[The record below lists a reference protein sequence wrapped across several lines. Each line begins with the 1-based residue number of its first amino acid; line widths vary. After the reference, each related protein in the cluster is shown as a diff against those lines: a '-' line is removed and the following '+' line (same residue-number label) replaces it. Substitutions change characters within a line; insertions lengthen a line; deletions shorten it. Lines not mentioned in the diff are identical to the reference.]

1 LFPDRYRMPARW
13 PRTIREWDEVVTAR
27 YCGFAGAD
35 DYYHRAAA
43 ARVVDKI
50 AVPALI
56 LHALDDPFIRLLPET
71 RARIKANP
79 NITLIE
85 TEHGGHCAFL
95 AQPNGYDGR
104 WAERQTIHFFRH
116 HGMA

>member
-1 LFPDRYRMPARW
+1 MLAGTLWLSAAMNSFDFASQASTLPFQIAG
-13 PRTIREWDEVVTAR
+13 VVL
-27 YCGFAGAD
+27 G
-35 DYYHRAAA
+35 
-43 ARVVDKI
+43 I

-56 LHALDDPFIRLLPET
+56 LNALDDPFIRLLPET

-104 WAERQTIHFFRH
+104 WAERQTINFFCH